1 MIEKIKNGLKK
12 RKVQLFFVF
21 LLCSF
26 SAWFV
31 SNLSESYT
39 SNATFD
45 LNFIGVPED
54 KMLKS
59 ASKEKIDVKLEA
71 VGFQFLRFN
80 FNNKIVNIDL
90 SKVQK
95 QSGKYLIVPNQ
106 YQKQIEK
113 QLSSSM
119 RLLQIV
125 DDTIFFDFEE
135 VTTKELF
142 VEPIIELNFEQN
154 YLLDGLV
161 EVEPSTI
168 SITGPTNEIDD
179 ISVLKT
185 PKIQLDDLASDF
197 SKTVFVIKPD
207 SLPNSSFSV
216 DKVTISGKVSRFSE
230 KIIEVPI
237 QVLNLPENMLIRTFP
252 EEIKVL
258 CKAKMSDLKNL
269 SSADFVVTA
278 DYQEAADENNE
289 TNKLSLSLQ
298 KVPKNVFEAIL
309 VQKRVEYVLRNK

>member
-12 RKVQLFFVF
+12 RKVKLFFVF

-54 KMLKS
+54 KMLMS

-142 VEPIIELNFEQN
+142 VEPIIELNLEQN

-252 EEIKVL
+252 DEIKVL

-278 DYQEAADENNE
+278 DYHEAADENNE

>member
-12 RKVQLFFVF
+12 RKVKLFFVF

-26 SAWFV
+26 FAWFV
-31 SNLSESYT
+31 NNLSESYT

-45 LNFIGVPED
+45 LKFIGVPED
-54 KMLKS
+54 KMLMS

-95 QSGKYLIVPNQ
+95 QSGTYLIVPNQ

-185 PKIQLDDLASDF
+185 LKIQLDDLASDF

-252 EEIKVL
+252 DEIKVL